1 MSDSSRP
8 TSPVGTP
15 IGNGPAP
22 RTQGPAGTVR
32 CAFPLPP
39 TSHTLTSCTCSRR
52 AASSKDVAARPNS
65 TRAAGAG
72 GSSSTM
78 MRLYTNDDSAGL
90 KVDPYVVLVLSICFI
105 GSVFFLHIA
114 AKVIKAFT
122 K

>member
-1 MSDSSRP
+1 MSESDRP
-8 TSPVGTP
+8 TSP

-22 RTQGPAGTVR
+22 RTQGPAGVVR
-32 CAFPLPP
+32 
-39 TSHTLTSCTCSRR
+39 RR
-52 AASSKDVAARPNS
+52 AASSKEVAQRPNS

-114 AKVIKAFT
+114 AKLIKAFT